1 MYLIYIGIYNITD
14 AVFFVH
20 MLSLTNHGKHCRHPT
35 ILTRYGIVW
44 QLTMLSYGISKNIPR
59 AWTLDF
65 PQNAQM
71 SIFFLGELVKKPLKR
86 RKQYHEV
93 TLTEGKTNSEN
104 KLILLL
110 RDKCK

>member
-1 MYLIYIGIYNITD
+1 MNRLNFRTLNFGHKAGHAMYHYVSNIYRIYNITD

-35 ILTRYGIVW
+35 ILTRYGIAW

-65 PQNAQM
+65 P
-71 SIFFLGELVKKPLKR
+71 
-86 RKQYHEV
+86 
-93 TLTEGKTNSEN
+93 
-104 KLILLL
+104 
-110 RDKCK
+110 